1 MILGSPA
8 KAVRQL
14 TPEQIEGLK
23 RSALSYVENARRYRQ
38 GLRKLP

>member
-1 MILGSPA
+1 
-8 KAVRQL
+8 L

-23 RSALSYVENARRYRQ
+23 RSASSYVENARRYRQ